1 MVEGRADVS
10 QNVGAILDEA
20 LVGGLPRPPVT
31 GRICRRD
38 RPLTIGYRIRRIR
51 NILAIRVPLPAS
63 RFPKRQRTIALQ
75 IEIGRLRPTRRPLR
89 VGSPAIRSGLEGRHP
104 PGWLRAAAV
113 EIIPEER
120 RLDVLAKLARRFPTE
135 REEADAVTL
144 RCLPFAMK
152 PRAHHHEIGALRV
165 VLGGVTED
173 LPRSPRIFLIVESGD
188 VEIGNRRRVQL
199 IHPRFFLPE

>member
-20 LVGGLPRPPVT
+20 LIGGLPRPPIS
-31 GRICRRD
+31 GGIGRRD

-89 VGSPAIRSGLEGRHP
+89 ISPPAIRSRLEGRHP
-104 PGWLRAAAV
+104 PGWLRAASV
-113 EIIPEER
+113 EIVAEER
-120 RLDVLAKLARRFPTE
+120 RLDVFAKLARRFPTE
-135 REEADAVTL
+135 REEADAVNI
-144 RCLPFAMK
+144 RCLLLDVTQ
-152 PRAHHHEIGALRV
+152 RA
-165 VLGGVTED
+165 
-173 LPRSPRIFLIVESGD
+173 
-188 VEIGNRRRVQL
+188 
-199 IHPRFFLPE
+199 